1 MRRIVPSVGAAA
13 VVGGSLVAL
22 LHTQAPAPPAA
33 QAQVTFANDIQPM
46 LEKSCWSCHSADLKL
61 AQLDLSTREA
71 TLQGGAHGAVLV
83 PGSAE
88 KSKLY
93 RMAAGLDQPKMP
105 MQGDPLQPAQL
116 AALKT
121 WIDQGAVWETPVSFA
136 KDIRPIF
143 SNTCGTCH
151 GDTAQLSKFDL
162 RTRESALL
170 GGERGSDIVPGNA
183 EQSRLYRRVAGL
195 EKPSMPLQGSPLT
208 PAQVSAIKQWIN
220 DGAKW
225 DLPASTSSSTSS
237 GAPAAPSGA
246 ASAAVAA
253 LMERPITQA
262 ERDYWTF
269 KLPVQAPPPVVANR
283 NFVNPIDRFL
293 EKTRAEHGV
302 KAAPR

>member
-1 MRRIVPSVGAAA
+1 MRRIVPSIGAAA

-22 LHTQAPAPPAA
+22 LNAQAPAAPAA

-61 AQLDLSTREA
+61 AQLDLSTRDA

-170 GGERGSDIVPGNA
+170 GGDRGSDIVPGNA

-195 EKPSMPLQGSPLT
+195 EKPSMPLQGAPLT

-225 DLPASTSSSTSS
+225 DLPASTSSSSAGSSSATRPTETAADGASTGRAPTSTS
-237 GAPAAPSGA
+237 RFGCPS
-246 ASAAVAA
+246 
-253 LMERPITQA
+253 
-262 ERDYWTF
+262 
-269 KLPVQAPPPVVANR
+269 
-283 NFVNPIDRFL
+283 
-293 EKTRAEHGV
+293 
-302 KAAPR
+302 